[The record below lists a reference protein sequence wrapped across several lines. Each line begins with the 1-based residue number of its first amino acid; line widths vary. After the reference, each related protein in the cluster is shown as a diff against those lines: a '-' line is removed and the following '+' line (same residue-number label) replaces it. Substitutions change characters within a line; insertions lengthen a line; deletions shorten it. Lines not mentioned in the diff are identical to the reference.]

1 MLSVEIIDAELAEC
15 DQIFA
20 CIKVT
25 RQDLSLWAKATRRRR
40 KALASLLGAT
50 QNASAVAE
58 RVAETMDGLQP
69 TLFPP
74 LVMPAEMERLKSP
87 EAGRKPA
94 TQDLEELLAEF
105 GPIHLTDILL
115 RAKAK
120 GLSLAGKQHA
130 KATIRVKLA
139 QSKRFV
145 NFGNNVWG
153 LPGQA
158 VN

>member
-15 DQIFA
+15 DQILA
-20 CIKVT
+20 CIKAT
-25 RQDLSLWAKATRRRR
+25 RQDLSLWAKATRRR
-40 KALASLLGAT
+40 KVLASLRGAT
-50 QNASAVAE
+50 QNVTVVVE
-58 RVAETMDGLQP
+58 QVAETLDGLQHP
-69 TLFPP
+69 LFPP
-74 LVMPAEMERLKSP
+74 LVMPAEIERLKSP
-87 EAGRKPA
+87 EVGRKPT

-105 GPIHLTDILL
+105 GPMHLTDILL
-115 RAKAK
+115 RAKVK
-120 GLSLAGKQHA
+120 GLSLAGKRQPKDA
-130 KATIRVKLA
+130 IRAKLA